1 MPKIERN
8 QSVPNHRRA
17 PATLIDETTG
27 EEVRV
32 SSVIF
37 GIVMLIAIL
46 VATAAWMGGSM
57 SQIGSRF
64 GGFLD
69 DTARLVGVDV
79 RSVTVIGLE
88 LNPALADEVRAAA
101 MIEPG
106 ENMFRADPYLIQ
118 RRVEATKKVLN
129 VRVHRLWPGQVVILA
144 DAAQPVALWHDGRD
158 WKVVDGLGRLLPDA
172 KSEDHG
178 HLLRLAGIGAPEAA
192 PQLAR
197 ALAQAPDIN
206 DRVAIATRVG
216 ERRWDMRFVSGV
228 TVRLPEDETLE
239 PALDRLAKLQVR
251 TALTQRPLELIDLRS
266 TSRVYLR
273 LTQQAQ
279 LDAALPA
286 NAAGLGAGMGARE
299 GERT

>member
-8 QSVPNHRRA
+8 QTVPGRRRA
-17 PATLIDETTG
+17 PPATIIDETTG

-37 GIVMLIAIL
+37 GIVLLIAIL

-64 GGFLD
+64 GGFMD
-69 DTARLVGVDV
+69 DTARLAGVDV
-79 RSVTVIGLE
+79 RSVSVIGLE

-106 ENMFRADPYLIQ
+106 ENMFRADPYVIR
-118 RRVEATKKVLN
+118 RRVEATKNVLN

-144 DAAQPVALWHDGRD
+144 EAAEPVALWHDGRD
-158 WKVVDGLGRLLPDA
+158 WKVVDGLGRILPDA
-172 KSEDHG
+172 KADDHG
-178 HLLRLAGIGAPEAA
+178 HLLRLAGLGAPEAA
-192 PQLAR
+192 PQLTR
-197 ALAQAPDIN
+197 ALAAAPDIS
-206 DRVAIATRVG
+206 DRVAVATRVG

-228 TVRLPEDETLE
+228 TVRLPEDEALE
-239 PALDRLAKLQVR
+239 PAMDRLAKLQVR
-251 TALTQRPLELIDLRS
+251 TALTQRPLDMIDLRS
-266 TSRVYLR
+266 RGRVYLR
-273 LTQQAQ
+273 VSEEAKLASPLT
-279 LDAALPA
+279 PA
-286 NAAGLGAGMGARE
+286 

>member
-8 QSVPNHRRA
+8 QTVPGRRRA
-17 PATLIDETTG
+17 PPATIIDETTG

-37 GIVMLIAIL
+37 GIVLLVAIL

-64 GGFLD
+64 GGFMD
-69 DTARLVGVDV
+69 DTARLAGVDV
-79 RSVTVIGLE
+79 RSVSVIGLE

-106 ENMFRADPYLIQ
+106 ENMFRADPYVIR
-118 RRVEATKKVLN
+118 RRVEATKNVLN

-144 DAAQPVALWHDGRD
+144 EAAEPVALWHDGRD
-158 WKVVDGLGRLLPDA
+158 WKVVDGLGRILPDA
-172 KSEDHG
+172 RADDHG
-178 HLLRLAGIGAPEAA
+178 HLLRLAGLGAPEAA
-192 PQLAR
+192 PQLTR
-197 ALAQAPDIN
+197 ALAAAPDIS
-206 DRVAIATRVG
+206 DRVAVATRVG

-228 TVRLPEDETLE
+228 TVRLPEDEALE
-239 PALDRLAKLQVR
+239 PAMDRLAKLQVR
-251 TALTQRPLELIDLRS
+251 TALTQRPLDMIDLRS
-266 TSRVYLR
+266 RGRVYLR
-273 LTQQAQ
+273 VSEEAILASPLT
-279 LDAALPA
+279 PA
-286 NAAGLGAGMGARE
+286 

>member
-8 QSVPNHRRA
+8 QTVPGRRRA
-17 PATLIDETTG
+17 PPATIIDETTG

-37 GIVMLIAIL
+37 GIVLLIAIL

-64 GGFLD
+64 GGFMD
-69 DTARLVGVDV
+69 DTARLAGVDV
-79 RSVTVIGLE
+79 RSVSVIGLE

-106 ENMFRADPYLIQ
+106 ENMFRADPYVIR
-118 RRVEATKKVLN
+118 RRVEATKNVLN

-144 DAAQPVALWHDGRD
+144 EAAEPVALWHDGRD
-158 WKVVDGLGRLLPDA
+158 WKVVDGLGRILPDA
-172 KSEDHG
+172 KADDHG
-178 HLLRLAGIGAPEAA
+178 HLLRLAGFGAPEAA
-192 PQLAR
+192 PQLTR
-197 ALAQAPDIN
+197 ALAAAPDIS
-206 DRVAIATRVG
+206 DRVAVATRVG

-228 TVRLPEDETLE
+228 TVRLPEDEALE
-239 PALDRLAKLQVR
+239 PAMDRLAKLQVR
-251 TALTQRPLELIDLRS
+251 TALTQRPLDMIDLRS
-266 TSRVYLR
+266 RGRVYLR
-273 LTQQAQ
+273 VSEEAKLASPLT
-279 LDAALPA
+279 PA
-286 NAAGLGAGMGARE
+286 

>member
-8 QSVPNHRRA
+8 QTVPGRRRA
-17 PATLIDETTG
+17 PPATIIDETTG

-37 GIVMLIAIL
+37 GIVLLVAIL

-64 GGFLD
+64 GGFMD
-69 DTARLVGVDV
+69 DTARLAGVDV
-79 RSVTVIGLE
+79 RSVSVIGLE

-106 ENMFRADPYLIQ
+106 ENMFRADPYVIR
-118 RRVEATKKVLN
+118 RRVEATKNVLN

-144 DAAQPVALWHDGRD
+144 EAAEPVALWHDGRD
-158 WKVVDGLGRLLPDA
+158 WKVVDGLGRILPDA
-172 KSEDHG
+172 KADDHG
-178 HLLRLAGIGAPEAA
+178 HLLRLAGLGAPEAA
-192 PQLAR
+192 PQLTR
-197 ALAQAPDIN
+197 ALAAAPDIS
-206 DRVAIATRVG
+206 DRVAVATRVG

-228 TVRLPEDETLE
+228 TVRLPEDEALE
-239 PALDRLAKLQVR
+239 PAMDRLAKLQVR
-251 TALTQRPLELIDLRS
+251 TALTQRPLEMIDLRS
-266 TSRVYLR
+266 RGRVYLR
-273 LTQQAQ
+273 VSEEAKLASPLT
-279 LDAALPA
+279 PA
-286 NAAGLGAGMGARE
+286 

>member
-8 QSVPNHRRA
+8 QTVPGRRRA
-17 PATLIDETTG
+17 PATIIDETTG

-64 GGFLD
+64 GGFMD

-79 RSVTVIGLE
+79 RSVAVIGLE

-106 ENMFRADPYLIQ
+106 ENMFRADPYVIR

-144 DAAQPVALWHDGRD
+144 EAAEPVALWHDGKN
-158 WKVVDGLGRLLPDA
+158 WKVVDGLGRILPDA
-172 KSEDHG
+172 KAEDHG
-178 HLLRLAGIGAPEAA
+178 DLLRLAGLGAPAAA
-192 PQLAR
+192 PQLTR
-197 ALAQAPDIN
+197 ALAASPDIN
-206 DRVAIATRVG
+206 ERVAVATRVG

-228 TVRLPEDETLE
+228 TVRLPEDEALE

-251 TALTQRPLELIDLRS
+251 TALTQRPLEMIDLRS
-266 TSRVYLR
+266 RSRVYLR
-273 LTQQAQ
+273 AATEAKLAQPLT
-279 LDAALPA
+279 PA
-286 NAAGLGAGMGARE
+286 